1 MDRRIA
7 NLLIALTMVVCP
19 IVVGADSSGN
29 GEPEPVPWSR
39 LEYRGSKL
47 MFSADSEIELERIP
61 ASETVTELTMPDPG
75 PALMPKTDETMLV
88 SLRTTGLGR
97 ESLLTL
103 WLEPPGSALQRIS
116 TEVGKRYRYSA
127 YRFAEDGVYQTR
139 RYPAGKNEHA
149 LPPDEWSQGAET
161 YQEYSEVCG
170 NPCTVSTPAALFY
183 LLAISPIRGP
193 GDSVEFLVY
202 TSKGLAKVGITA
214 HKPDRIRA
222 NYVEESGH
230 MERHI
235 KESVDEL
242 HLKLRADSIDEDENA
257 NFRFLGL
264 QDDIVL
270 YFLPEQRLLVQIE
283 GRVPKVGK
291 VKIKL
296 RRAIFD

>member
-1 MDRRIA
+1 M
-7 NLLIALTMVVCP
+7 
-19 IVVGADSSGN
+19 VVGADSSGN
-29 GEPEPVPWSR
+29 GQSDSVPWSR

-47 MFSADSEIELERIP
+47 MFSADSGIELERIL
-61 ASETVTELTMPDPG
+61 ASEAVTELTMPDPG
-75 PALMPKTDETMLV
+75 PALMPKSGEIMLV

-116 TEVGKRYRYSA
+116 TEVGKRYSA

-139 RYPAGKNEHA
+139 RYPGDKNERA
-149 LPPDEWSQGAET
+149 LSPGEWSQGSET
-161 YQEYSEVCG
+161 YEEYSEVCG
-170 NPCTVSTPAALFY
+170 NPCTVSDPAALFY

-202 TSKGLAKVGITA
+202 TSKGLARVGITA
-214 HKPDRIRA
+214 HDPDRIRA

-235 KESVDEL
+235 KESVDVL
-242 HLKLRADSIDEDENA
+242 HLKLRAVPIYEDQNA